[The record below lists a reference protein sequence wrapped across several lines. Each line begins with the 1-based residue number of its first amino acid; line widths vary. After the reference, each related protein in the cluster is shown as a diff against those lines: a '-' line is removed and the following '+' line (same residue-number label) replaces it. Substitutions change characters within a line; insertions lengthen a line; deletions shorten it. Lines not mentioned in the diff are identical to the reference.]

1 MHYHFPR
8 LNMSSSEE
16 EIESLETCFDMGAMS
31 SSIEPYQFEPDP
43 RPGPSVACTQGSQAQ
58 DHSSSD
64 DSDEGSDSE
73 DQPSTDEWYSIA
85 LQYSPGWSVWCSEA
99 RR

>member
-1 MHYHFPR
+1 
-8 LNMSSSEE
+8 MSSSEE

-73 DQPSTDEWYSIA
+73 DQPSTVEWYSIA
-85 LQYSPGWSVWCSEA
+85 LYLCMFALITLITFEIQLKIQTHN
-99 RR
+99 